1 MKINLPPKLPAS
13 FSTEVRKEINANLNV
28 FIVMDK
34 KVIRLTEDEL
44 HKIMKNATMRVINE
58 NDLLRDATSIG
69 DELMEYARLDKEDTG
84 LDIDIFVDDGGAYKR
99 NGHNLWVYVRNGYTD
114 SDPFFHI
121 DVSSNPS
128 APHINYN
135 ISKMELEAVLIFISQ
150 NAELLKSFAD
160 EKIEHLEFYELCR
173 PVICDSNQQLRE
185 MSLNE
190 MATLHP
196 NVSGLPTI
204 LWIDEGTSPQHG
216 MRIKFKASDE
226 QTNTRQFTSMSI
238 SQNPQIFNLPK
249 KCSLSS
255 KALQRITDFVKA
267 NEINLLKVARQ
278 EMKFKDF
285 LQVMIRT

>member
-1 MKINLPPKLPAS
+1 
-13 FSTEVRKEINANLNV
+13 
-28 FIVMDK
+28 MDK

-44 HKIMKNATMRVINE
+44 HKIVKNATMRVLRE

-84 LDIDIFVDDGGAYKR
+84 LDFDVFVDDGGAYKR
-99 NGHNLWVYVRNGYTD
+99 NGHNLWVYIRNGYTD

-121 DVSSNPS
+121 DVSSTPS

-160 EKIEHLEFYELCR
+160 EKIEHLDFYKLCK
-173 PVICDSNQQLRE
+173 PVIQLRQE
-185 MSLNE
+185 VSLNE

-196 NVSGLPTI
+196 KVSGLPTI

-216 MRIKFKASDE
+216 MRIKFKASKE

-238 SQNPQIFNLPK
+238 SQNPQIFNPPK
-249 KCSLSS
+249 RYDITNRD
-255 KALQRITDFVKA
+255 LQRITDFVKV
-267 NEINLLKVARQ
+267 NEVNLLKVARR

-285 LQVMIRT
+285 LKVMIKT